1 MKGNLISSGSI
12 RKREILITV
21 DSGVLVAGV

>member
-1 MKGNLISSGSI
+1 MKENLISSRSI

-21 DSGVLVAGV
+21 DCRVLVAGV